1 MYKPQSLLEAYY
13 SIYTNKMSDNEIY
26 EIVEN
31 YLLENYEFYSQE
43 QLDEMISLLDEET
56 IEAIIIEGLK
66 DMSPEDRERWIKSQP
81 DPELAR
87 KKLQKY
93 ESRGEEK
100 DKESEAPRK
109 NISFT
114 VSRNKASGERR
125 NIEYKKPEA
134 PQPKSG
140 REAFYSTIEAENKKR
155 RN

>member
-1 MYKPQSLLEAYY
+1 MYHTQSLLEAYY
-13 SIYTNKMSDNEIY
+13 SIYNNKMSDNEMY

-93 ESRGEEK
+93 ESRGE
-100 DKESEAPRK
+100 DKEEKSEREEPK
-109 NISFT
+109 KDISFT
-114 VSRNKASGERR
+114 VSRDRTSREKR

-134 PQPKSG
+134 PQPKTG
-140 REAFYSTIEAENKKR
+140 REAFYDAIRKATR
-155 RN
+155 